1 MDCLGS
7 LRVSVSLNSDLN
19 LIEDG
24 ASGYTTLIG
33 HQGAVNTCHVAK
45 NIGTVL
51 TTGSDGR
58 VLEWSQDRARV
69 VTVSMRRF
77 YY

>member
-1 MDCLGS
+1 M
-7 LRVSVSLNSDLN
+7 
-19 LIEDG
+19 EDG

>member
-69 VTVSMRRF
+69 VAVSMRRC
-77 YY
+77 YD